1 MDRVW
6 PLFVLL
12 PGLPPVAC
20 HHPGGRRR
28 KRRKTPRKANDT
40 GWCSLRQNNEQKYS
54 YCMAENNMFF
64 CVPGIP
70 PESPNTGMKQGEGGK
85 RKQVFD
91 VACLCH
97 IMAFTKNS
105 RLTWSCVS
113 MSFPPAAPSGWSVRG
128 RTSANTRKGQFF
140 YCGSS
145 LLHNLSSAAESS
157 CPPVSGLMG
166 EGSTA
171 TAAAAFTLKAEQSR
185 AGQSE
190 ERRWK
195 ERLKKR
201 EGVKAVGKSGWEKTN
216 FMVPLLSVS

>member
-70 PESPNTGMKQGEGGK
+70 PESPNTGMKQGEGEK
-85 RKQVFD
+85 RKHVFD

-97 IMAFTKNS
+97 IMAFTKKFQVDMVAC
-105 RLTWSCVS
+105 LHVVS
-113 MSFPPAAPSGWSVRG
+113 
-128 RTSANTRKGQFF
+128 TR
-140 YCGSS
+140 SS
-145 LLHNLSSAAESS
+145 LRLKRKRKDERKHKKRSVFFLLWIIAATQPQFS
-157 CPPVSGLMG
+157 CGVELPSCLGPDGWRQHCDRCCCFYTQS
-166 EGSTA
+166 
-171 TAAAAFTLKAEQSR
+171 KAEQSR
-185 AGQSE
+185 AKRGE
-190 ERRWK
+190 EMKREIKK
-195 ERLKKR
+195 ERGSESSR
-201 EGVKAVGKSGWEKTN
+201 
-216 FMVPLLSVS
+216 

>member
-140 YCGSS
+140 FIVDHRCYTTSVQLRS
-145 LLHNLSSAAESS
+145 RAALLSRAWWVKAALRPLLLLLHS
-157 CPPVSGLMG
+157 
-166 EGSTA
+166 
-171 TAAAAFTLKAEQSR
+171 KQSR
-185 AGQSE
+185 AEQGKA
-190 ERRWK
+190 RRGD
-195 ERLKKR
+195 EKR
-201 EGVKAVGKSGWEKTN
+201 D
-216 FMVPLLSVS
+216 